1 MSSHK
6 TMRKAYQQAR
16 AADGFTLVELMIS
29 IVLGLLLVAAAVQL
43 FTGGLVMARLQQGS
57 AQTQDNGLFGLD
69 YVVQH
74 VRLTNFENVTN
85 PVLTDNTLWG
95 GLVFT
100 AKTAASTASSLEN
113 LPANLTNA
121 SSYIPSGLLSHS
133 VAANEPVSAVTNEWQ
148 GLSNVAQKS
157 DQLTIQFV
165 APGPMTNCEGAA
177 VQANDLVIERYFL
190 RVNGAA
196 TGAANIANLALACDA
211 NTPTPATAP
220 TPSNPTPASTA
231 QPRPAIVNGLGG
243 PGQVLIPG
251 VDHFHVL
258 LIARQPSGNL
268 TYYTINQ
275 YKAAALAARSATPVA
290 LEPPR
295 LMGIKM
301 AVLVRSEDSSGPSS
315 INPGKSFVMFDQTV
329 TPNSPTD
336 LKKNRFVR
344 QVYSTTVAFRNG
356 FGEAL

>member
-1 MSSHK
+1 MCSHK
-6 TMRKAYQQAR
+6 TMVKASPQVH

-43 FTGGLVMARLQQGS
+43 FTGGMVMARLQQGS

-74 VRLTNFENVTN
+74 VRLTNFDNVTN

-100 AKTAASTASSLEN
+100 AKSAASTASSLEN

-121 SSYIPSGLLSHS
+121 SSYIPPGLLSHS
-133 VAANEPVSAVTNEWQ
+133 VAANEAVSTVVNEWQ

-165 APGPMTNCEGAA
+165 APGAMTNCEGAA

-190 RVNGAA
+190 RSNGAA
-196 TGAANIANLALACDA
+196 TGAANVANLALACDA
-211 NTPTPATAP
+211 NTPTATA
-220 TPSNPTPASTA
+220 SAA
-231 QPRPAIVNGLGG
+231 QPRPAIVNGLGDA
-243 PGQVLIPG
+243 GQVLIPG

-258 LIARQPSGNL
+258 LVARQPSGNL
-268 TYYTINQ
+268 SYYTINQ
-275 YKAAALAARSATPVA
+275 YKAAAAAARAATPTA

-301 AVLVRSEDSSGPSS
+301 AVLVRSEDSAAQST

-336 LKKNRFVR
+336 LQKNRFVR
-344 QVYSTTVAFRNG
+344 QVYSTTVALRNG